1 MCWFWSGSYIECNEI
16 GEPVSTPALFAK
28 AIMTKTTSLSLS
40 HDEAR
45 CLYDAVLSVFPE
57 NVSDKDNAIL
67 SRLTKRLSK
76 ALDRLEDAPAAP
88 TSQRVHLPKVE
99 ALLNELL

>member
-1 MCWFWSGSYIECNEI
+1 
-16 GEPVSTPALFAK
+16 
-28 AIMTKTTSLSLS
+28 MTKTTSLSLN

-45 CLYDAVLSVFPE
+45 CLYDAVLAVFPE
-57 NVSDKDNAIL
+57 NYSDEDNAIL
-67 SRLTKRLSK
+67 SRLTKRLGK

-88 TSQRVHLPKVE
+88 TSQRAHLPKVE

>member
-1 MCWFWSGSYIECNEI
+1 
-16 GEPVSTPALFAK
+16 
-28 AIMTKTTSLSLS
+28 MTKTTSLSLS

-57 NVSDKDNAIL
+57 NVSDEDNAIL
-67 SRLTKRLSK
+67 SRLTKRLGK
-76 ALDRLEDAPAAP
+76 ALDRLEDAPTAP